1 MDMDKDAQH
10 KTDSLPLEST
20 YVKWQREEDI
30 PIHRGFWADL
40 NALELAYWK
49 RKGCLGT
56 YLNLAD
62 QQDLDAYVA
71 EIPPGEQTKA
81 ERYMYEEAIY
91 VLRGRGATTV
101 WYDGM
106 PKHTFEWQAG
116 SLFAPPLNC
125 WRQHFNGQGDKPAR
139 FVAVTSAPHL
149 INLFHNKAFI
159 YDNTFT
165 FHDRY
170 QPKDDYYSGNG
181 VQKVFAVAAED
192 GMQRGRVRCVWNTNF
207 IPSVPDFDKL
217 TDHNRAMFAPG
228 AQRSVDFTLAQ
239 NTLGGHINSAR
250 PGFYKKAHRHGPG
263 AHLIVIRGTGYTL
276 MWEEGKKRVRVD
288 WKPDIVFS
296 PPDMWYHNH
305 FCTGKEPARQFALR
319 WGGEYIGVHRG
330 VERNY
335 GDQIE
340 FEDEDPEIRK
350 EFEDECRKNGI
361 QMMMPAVKY
370 RR

>member
-1 MDMDKDAQH
+1 MDKNAQH
-10 KTDSLPLEST
+10 KTDSVPLEST
-20 YVKWQREEDI
+20 YAKWQREEDI
-30 PIHRGFWADL
+30 PIHRGYWADL
-40 NALELAYWK
+40 TALKLAYWK
-49 RKGCLGT
+49 RKGCLGA

-62 QQDLDAYVA
+62 QEDLDAHVA

-91 VLRGRGATTV
+91 VLSGAGATTV

-125 WRQHFNGQGDKPAR
+125 WRQHFNGQRGKPVR

-149 INLFHNKAFI
+149 INLFHDKAFI
-159 YDNTFT
+159 YDNPFV
-165 FHDRY
+165 FQNRY
-170 QPKDDYYSGNG
+170 QPLEDFFSAKGI
-181 VQKVFAVAAED
+181 QKVYAVPAED
-192 GMQRGRVRCVWNTNF
+192 GTQRGRVRRVWSTNF
-207 IPSVPDFDKL
+207 IPSVADFDQL

-228 AQRSVDFTLAQ
+228 AQRSIDFSLAQ
-239 NTLGGHINSAR
+239 NTLGGHISSAR
-250 PGFYKKAHRHGPG
+250 SGFYKKAHRHGAG
-263 AHLIVIRGTGYTL
+263 AHLIIISGSGYSL
-276 MWEEGKKRVRVD
+276 MWEDGKARERVD
-288 WKPDIVFS
+288 WKPGIVFS

-305 FCTGKEPARQFALR
+305 FYTGKEPARHLALR

-350 EFEDECRKNGI
+350 EFEEECRKNGVP
-361 QMMMPAVKY
+361 MMMPPVRY